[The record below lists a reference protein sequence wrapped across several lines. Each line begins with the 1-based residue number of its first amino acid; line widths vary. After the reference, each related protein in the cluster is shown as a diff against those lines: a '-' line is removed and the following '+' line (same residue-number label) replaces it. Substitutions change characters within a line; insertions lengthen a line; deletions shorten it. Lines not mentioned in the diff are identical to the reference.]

1 MQENP
6 DASLEPSA
14 EQLRY
19 AAVLEKGMYAG
30 LACLLVTFA
39 LYVSGIMEPHI
50 PLDELPEHWTKSV
63 GEYLTDADI
72 GAGWSWVGMLGKGD
86 FVNFIGIATL
96 AGVTVLA
103 YLAIIPLLLKRRD
116 IIYAVLASVEVL
128 VLLAAASGLIAGG
141 H

>member
-6 DASLEPSA
+6 QASVEPTP

-19 AAVLEKGMYAG
+19 AVVLEKGMYAG
-30 LACLLVTFA
+30 LVCLLVTFA
-39 LYVSGIMEPHI
+39 IYVSGIIAPHI
-50 PLDELPEHWTKSV
+50 PLDELPDHWNKSV
-63 GEYLTDADI
+63 HDYLSEADI
-72 GAGWSWVGMLGKGD
+72 EAGWAWVGMLGKGD
-86 FVNFIGIATL
+86 FINFIGIAAL

-103 YLAIIPLLLKRRD
+103 YLAIIPLLFKSKD
-116 IIYAVLASVEVL
+116 MIYVILASVEVL

>member
-6 DASLEPSA
+6 DASVEPTP

-19 AAVLEKGMYAG
+19 AVVLEKGMYAG
-30 LACLLVTFA
+30 LVCLLVTFA

-50 PLDELPEHWTKSV
+50 PLDELPEHWTRSV
-63 GEYLTDADI
+63 GEYLDGAGI
-72 GAGWSWVGMLGKGD
+72 EAGWSWVGMVGKGD
-86 FVNFIGIATL
+86 FVNFIGIAAL

-103 YLAIIPLLLKRRD
+103 YLAIIPLLIKRKD

>member
-1 MQENP
+1 MHQNP
-6 DASLEPSA
+6 DASVEPTP

-19 AAVLEKGMYAG
+19 AVVLEKGMYAG
-30 LACLLVTFA
+30 LVCLLVTFA

-50 PLDELPEHWTKSV
+50 PLDELPEHWTRSV
-63 GEYLTDADI
+63 HEYLDGAGI
-72 GAGWSWVGMLGKGD
+72 EAGWSWVGMVGKGD

-103 YLAIIPLLLKRRD
+103 YLAIIPLLVKRRD
-116 IIYAVLASVEVL
+116 IIYAILASVEVL